1 MTMTD
6 LASRLPQMFP
16 VLSPAQ
22 IQLASRFAS
31 GATQT
36 FPAGA
41 KISDIGDRDVP
52 TWLVLDGRLEA
63 YKHDGLSRNVLIVS
77 HDEGQFSGEVSQL
90 SGRPALACF
99 RAGPEGCRLLPFD
112 AAHLKAL
119 IIGSAEVGETIMRAF
134 ILRRVGLID
143 GGSAGSVLI
152 GIPGNSQ
159 LVRLQGFLTRNGYP
173 NTVLNAE
180 EDIEGRAFIER
191 LGILPADLPL
201 MVCPNGTVLKH
212 PSDAEAACCLGI
224 TPELD
229 PNKIYDVAVVGAGPS
244 GLAAAVYA
252 ASEGLS
258 VIVVDERAVGG
269 QAGSSARIENYLGF
283 PTGISGQALAGRAF
297 NQALKFGAEIALPV
311 SVTGLV
317 PPLPGEL
324 ASKPHQI
331 LLEGNRSIRAYT
343 VVIASGARYR
353 RPDIPHIEDYDGAG
367 VSYWASAIEAKIC
380 ENEEVIL
387 VGGGNSAGQAIA
399 FLSPRVK
406 RLHLIVRRDL
416 SETMSTYLIDRIA
429 ALPNVDIHVGCEL
442 ASLTEDARGGF
453 NTIVR
458 NLLDQNEKSFDV
470 RRIFLFI
477 GADPNTAWIKCRI
490 STDDKGFITTGSGLS
505 ETVVA
510 ELGRTPLPLETSVP
524 NVFAIGDVR
533 AGSTKRVAAAVG
545 EGAAVVSEIHAALK
559 FIRPDKPSLPT
570 AL

>member
-1 MTMTD
+1 MTTAD
-6 LASRLPQMFP
+6 LASRQTQIFP
-16 VLSPAQ
+16 VLSSAQ
-22 IQLASRFAS
+22 VQLASRFTS
-31 GATQT
+31 GPAQT

-52 TWLVLDGRLEA
+52 AWLVLAGRLEA
-63 YKHDGLSRNVLIVS
+63 YKHDGLNQNSLIVS

-90 SGRPALACF
+90 SGRPALASF
-99 RAGPEGCRLLPFD
+99 RAGPEGCQLLPFD
-112 AAHLKAL
+112 AVHLKAL
-119 IIGSAEVGETIMRAF
+119 IIGSAEVGEIIMRAF

-143 GGSAGSVLI
+143 GGGAGSVLI

-229 PNKIYDVAVVGAGPS
+229 PSKIYDVAVVGAGPS

-317 PPLPGEL
+317 PPPPGEL

-331 LLEGNRSIRAYT
+331 LLDGDRSINARA
-343 VVIASGARYR
+343 VVIASGAQYR
-353 RPDIPHIEDYDGAG
+353 RPSIPHIEDYEGTG

-380 ENEEVIL
+380 ENEEVVL

-406 RLHLIVRRDL
+406 RLHLVVRRNL

-442 ASLTEDARGGF
+442 ASVADDARGGF
-453 NTIVR
+453 TTIVR
-458 NLLDQNEKSFDV
+458 RLSDQNEKSFDV
-470 RRIFLFI
+470 RRIFMFI

-490 STDDKGFITTGSGLS
+490 STDDKGFITTGSGFGDA
-505 ETVVA
+505 VVA
-510 ELGRTPLPLETSVP
+510 ELGRLRLPLETSVP

-559 FIRPDKPSLPT
+559 FIRSEGTKQT
-570 AL
+570 